1 VTLTPGTNPPPE
13 DPRPAQALVTPLQS
27 WNPDRLGEI
36 AAAVGEDGLCD
47 LLQLFHADARLALA
61 EVTRAVADGDA
72 VAVAHTLDALK
83 GAAANLG
90 FASLATLAG
99 TLSRVELG
107 PAIPCRLSVEIA
119 RAATLPA
126 TRNVPGRPAR

>member
-1 VTLTPGTNPPPE
+1 MTLTPGTNSPLEGPSP
-13 DPRPAQALVTPLQS
+13 DPAHVTFIQPWSPA
-27 WNPDRLGEI
+27 RLGEL

-61 EVTRAVADGDA
+61 DVTRAVAEGDVQSA
-72 VAVAHTLDALK
+72 VRALDALK

-90 FASLATLAG
+90 FASLAALAG
-99 TLSRVELG
+99 TLSRAELS
-107 PAIPCRLSVEIA
+107 PAIPCRLAVEIA

-126 TRNVPGRPAR
+126 NRRPAR

>member
-13 DPRPAQALVTPLQS
+13 GPIPAPVHITPLQS
-27 WNPDRLGEI
+27 WSPDRLGEL

-72 VAVAHTLDALK
+72 RTMVRTLDALK

-90 FASLATLAG
+90 FASLAALAG
-99 TLSRVELG
+99 TLSRAEPG
-107 PAIPCRLSVEIA
+107 PAIPCRLAVEIA
-119 RAATLPA
+119 RAARLPA
-126 TRNVPGRPAR
+126 TRRPAR